1 GAACGPPARRFLTYG
16 LNPMA
21 RRHTDSDADGND
33 IDITPMLDIV
43 FIMLIFFIVTTSFVK
58 ESGVTV
64 NRPSAQT
71 AEEKKGSNILVAIR
85 ANGEIWLDRRAI
97 DVRAVRP
104 NIERMKAENPE
115 GAVIIQADE
124 FSPTGLLVKVMDQ
137 IRLAGITN
145 ISISAEAAN

>member
-1 GAACGPPARRFLTYG
+1 
-16 LNPMA
+16 MA
-21 RRHTDSDADGND
+21 RRHTDNEADGND

-64 NRPSAQT
+64 SRPSAQT

-85 ANGEIWLDRRAI
+85 ANGEIWIDRRAI

-137 IRLAGITN
+137 VRLAGITN